1 METVITFDEK
11 NLQPNVRSL
20 LDELKEKGFLQGNK
34 IVYEKENEKEL
45 CDLFDKYYVPLDFNL
60 WSFHKQK
67 GCYKMKKTY
76 LFLLTMLM
84 SMVSNI
90 ALAYDITVANDEGVT
105 LYYNYINDKKRIISG
120 KRR

>member
-45 CDLFDKYYVPLDFNL
+45 YDLFDKYYVPLDFNL
-60 WSFHKQK
+60 
-67 GCYKMKKTY
+67 
-76 LFLLTMLM
+76 
-84 SMVSNI
+84 
-90 ALAYDITVANDEGVT
+90 
-105 LYYNYINDKKRIISG
+105 
-120 KRR
+120 

>member
-45 CDLFDKYYVPLDFNL
+45 YDLFDK
-60 WSFHKQK
+60 
-67 GCYKMKKTY
+67 
-76 LFLLTMLM
+76 
-84 SMVSNI
+84 
-90 ALAYDITVANDEGVT
+90 
-105 LYYNYINDKKRIISG
+105 
-120 KRR
+120 